1 MRLAW
6 IVLVAGG
13 LTARDCET
21 AAASEDQPLFATQS
35 VGATVDGPPAFGSA
49 QVDVEAP
56 LPVLNV
62 DIDAPPAPTATVDVD
77 ARHGGS
83 VVHAGPHPIEVVPH
97 ASGEVH
103 AYVQGPRP
111 PEARLTVD
119 VPVRGRP
126 RGRPV
131 RLEWDADAGHYRGAV
146 PRGVHIVPG
155 PVAVHYHVGPRV
167 YDVHAPHVV
176 VGPTIVIDG
185 PRWHWGRGKFRGH
198 GKFRGRGHGKFRGPR
213 GHGMFHGPRGH
224 GRIRGGRGHR
234 PGRHRGPR
242 GRH

>member
-1 MRLAW
+1 M
-6 IVLVAGG
+6 
-13 LTARDCET
+13 
-21 AAASEDQPLFATQS
+21 
-35 VGATVDGPPAFGSA
+35 GATVDGPPAFGSA

-198 GKFRGRGHGKFRGPR
+198 GKFRGRGHGKFRGMVPVGTACSTVPAATVGSAVAVAIGRDGTAVPAVATDPR
-213 GHGMFHGPRGH
+213 ARA
-224 GRIRGGRGHR
+224 
-234 PGRHRGPR
+234 PGRAVPR
-242 GRH
+242 ACEPRTPTGSG